1 MGPVLEVERSR
12 FVLSR
17 STSVWPPLSIWGR
30 TPLLHGPWFISFY
43 LQTQSC
49 YWRSTSKN
57 SRSRR
62 ETEGIEEEE
71 KAVNET
77 MSESLNLFQA
87 IHVLQSNEDEADY
100 RNQTNAGKLLH
111 SV

>member
-1 MGPVLEVERSR
+1 MVFLAFYYCTQLPTIIGIIRVTILRSNHLELQSKSP
-12 FVLSR
+12 FCN
-17 STSVWPPLSIWGR
+17 
-30 TPLLHGPWFISFY
+30 Y

-100 RNQTNAGKLLH
+100 RNQTNAGMSK
-111 SV
+111 SE